1 MAGKNDRPRQYEYLK
16 DMSIEK
22 LEEILKASD
31 DLLPESEEAF
41 IDAVAEEIVRRER
54 ENRTG
59 RIPDVNEAKREF
71 MSIYLSPERDGLV
84 LFPDEDE
91 VDKAAV
97 SLAEPMDAH
106 KKRLFS
112 VRGLAV
118 AAVIVLL
125 VTTALPPALG
135 YESFSAMI
143 GHWND
148 TVFHFTLNNQE
159 PKVPSDM
166 PEESYESLQG
176 ALDANGVTIALAPKI
191 PAEFETVKV
200 YTICFPEH
208 GRTDYNAF
216 YRAGDQ
222 NMSIHYTQREDPV
235 KTRSYEKDGTLVEK
249 YVVNDIEH
257 YIYENNGRIS
267 INWYVDVFECSL
279 RADITSDEAKALVDS
294 IYERN

>member
-71 MSIYLSPERDGLV
+71 MSIYLSPEREGLV
-84 LFPDEDE
+84 LFPDENE
-91 VDKAAV
+91 EEKPAV
-97 SLAEPMDAH
+97 SFAELMDTP
-106 KKRLFS
+106 KKRRLP
-112 VRGLAV
+112 VRGLAA

-125 VTTALPPALG
+125 ATTALPPALG

-148 TVFHFTLNNQE
+148 TVFRFVLSNQE
-159 PKVPSDM
+159 PEAPSDTL
-166 PEESYESLQG
+166 EEAYESLQG

-191 PAEFETVKV
+191 PTEFETIEV
-200 YTICFPEH
+200 YTTHFPEH

-216 YRAGDQ
+216 YKAGDQ
-222 NMSIHYTQREDPV
+222 NLSIHYIQREEPV
-235 KTRSYEKDGTLVEK
+235 KTRSYEKDESLVEK
-249 YVVNDIEH
+249 HTVNDIEH

-267 INWYVDVFECSL
+267 ITWYVDAFECFIQ
-279 RADITSDEAKALVDS
+279 ADISRDTAINLIDS
-294 IYERN
+294 IYEG